1 MRKIHLTGEML
12 NVDDRMDALLDV
24 CRQTPDLVAA
34 YLFGSYGTEYQTPLS
49 DIDLAFVFRLGHE
62 PDPDAEM
69 DFRGQVLDALQEEDV
84 SIVILNRL
92 PCIFQMKVLRT
103 GRRLYCG
110 DEIALAD
117 FAERVMN
124 VHSDY
129 IVHHRR
135 FLADYDAGLRAEYGR
150 G

>member
-1 MRKIHLTGEML
+1 VRKIHLTGEML
-12 NVDDRMDALLDV
+12 NVDDRMDALLEV

-49 DIDLAFVFRLGHE
+49 DVDLAFVFRLGHE
-62 PDPDAEM
+62 PDADAEM
-69 DFRGQVLDALQEEDV
+69 EFRGRVLDALQEEDV
-84 SIVILNRL
+84 SIVLLNRV

-117 FAERVMN
+117 FVERVVN
-124 VHSDY
+124 VHGDY
-129 IVHHRR
+129 IIHHQKVV
-135 FLADYDAGLRAEYGR
+135 AEYDAALREEYGR